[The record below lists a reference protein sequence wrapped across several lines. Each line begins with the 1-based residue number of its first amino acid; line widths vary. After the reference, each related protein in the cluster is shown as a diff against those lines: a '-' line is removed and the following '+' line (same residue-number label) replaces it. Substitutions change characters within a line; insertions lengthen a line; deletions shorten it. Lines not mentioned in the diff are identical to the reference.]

1 MLRQVDDEGNGCA
14 YLFRAVQLCLGL
26 GLGVVEFLPGFGLQ
40 LLVVIYHIFF
50 CLATG
55 LAGNT
60 TGVFLPDGFQSRIL
74 LLDLWPVRLRWYV
87 C

>member
-1 MLRQVDDEGNGCA
+1 LR
-14 YLFRAVQLCLGL
+14 LCLGL
-26 GLGVVEFLPGFGLQ
+26 RVVEFLPGFRLQ
-40 LLVVIYHIFF
+40 LLVVIYHIFL

-60 TGVFLPDGFQSRIL
+60 TGVLLPDGFQSRIL
-74 LLDLWPVRLRWYV
+74 LLDLWPVRLRWRV